1 MDSAVLGDRVVVS
14 GQLSVVSCQLSV
26 VSCQLSVFSFRGSGV
41 GGRVRVRGSGVSGR
55 RGDGQWGL
63 ALGWRIRAVILDAE
77 LRIRSGRPFEAACF
91 GVFIV
96 G

>member
-1 MDSAVLGDRVVVS
+1 MVS
-14 GQLSVVSCQLSV
+14 GQWSVVSCQLSV
-26 VSCQLSVFSFRGSGV
+26 VSFQFSGVWGRGSGS
-41 GGRVRVRGSGVSGR
+41 GSGVSGR

>member
-1 MDSAVLGDRVVVS
+1 MDSAVLGDHVVVS
-14 GQLSVVSCQLSV
+14 GQLSVVSGQF
-26 VSCQLSVFSFRGSGV
+26 SVFSFRGSGV
-41 GGRVRVRGSGVSGR
+41 GG
-55 RGDGQWGL
+55 QWGL
-63 ALGWRIRAVILDAE
+63 ALGWWILAVILDAE